1 MNIDKYKEQFKKK
14 GFFLI
19 EKFYSN
25 KEISRIKKL
34 LKENLVNEKAI
45 KSMVKKSIIRVENLK
60 HTGIYDVINNEKLNT
75 IFKIFPYKP
84 RLFKDKYINKKNNIE
99 NSYGL
104 HFDGLF
110 KSFNYRLKKRTP
122 GWYTYASK
130 FFSLNIMLTDN
141 SKKNGC
147 LYVHKKLKGS
157 PKFLLNKLKLTD
169 KPFFENKKIYENSTP
184 IECKKGS
191 ILIFDNLC
199 PHYSLNNK
207 TKKVRS
213 NIYLTY
219 SNAKNKK
226 VYDLFNHDK
235 KLLLKNIGLK
245 KYIERTKK

>member
-1 MNIDKYKEQFKKK
+1 MNITEYRNQFNKN
-14 GFFLI
+14 GYFLI
-19 EKFYSN
+19 QNFYSD
-25 KEISRIKKL
+25 KEISKIKNL
-34 LKENLVNEKAI
+34 LEKKIVTSKSI
-45 KSMVKKSIIRVENLK
+45 KSKVKNSTIRVENLK
-60 HTGIYDVINNEKLNT
+60 YTGIYDVINNEKLMA
-75 IFKIFPYKP
+75 IFKIFSYKP
-84 RLFKDKYINKKNNIE
+84 KLFKDKYINKRNKIE

-110 KSFNYRLKKRTP
+110 KSFNYRLKKKTL

-141 SKKNGC
+141 TKKNGC

-157 PKFLLNKLKLTD
+157 PKFLLNKFKLGD
-169 KPFFENKKIYENSTP
+169 KPFFENKKIYDNSIP
-184 IECKKGS
+184 VECKKGS

-219 SNAKNKK
+219 CNAKNNK
-226 VYDLFNHDK
+226 VYDLFNSDK
-235 KLLLKNIGLK
+235 KLLLKNIGMK
-245 KYIERTKK
+245 GYIQKTKK

>member
-1 MNIDKYKEQFKKK
+1 MNIEKYKKQFEKN

-19 EKFYSN
+19 EEFYSG
-25 KEISRIKKL
+25 KEILKIKNLLKKKL
-34 LKENLVNEKAI
+34 INNKAI
-45 KSMVKKSIIRVENLK
+45 KSKVKNSIIRVENLK
-60 HTGIYDVINNEKLNT
+60 HTGIYDVINNKKLKT
-75 IFKIFPYKP
+75 IFKIFSYKP
-84 RLFKDKYINKKNNIE
+84 KLFKDKYINKKHKIE
-99 NSYGL
+99 NTYEL

-110 KSFNYRLKKRTP
+110 KSFNYRLKKRTL

-141 SKKNGC
+141 TKKNGC
-147 LYVHKKLKGS
+147 LYVHKKLKGT
-157 PKFLLNKLKLTD
+157 PKFLLNKFKLGD
-169 KPFFENKKIYENSTP
+169 KPFFENKKIYENSIP

-219 SNAKNKK
+219 CNAKNNK
-226 VYDLFNHDK
+226 VYDLFNYDK

-245 KYIERTKK
+245 QYIQRTKK